1 MHPEGLVTRLSR
13 YAPKETADRLSAA
26 VAGLGLTLVTRV
38 DHAGAAANVG
48 LDLRPTELLIFG
60 NARAGTPLMQTSQLA
75 VIDLP
80 LRALV
85 WQDEAG
91 ATWISYVDPAFTDER
106 HGIPDAATKH
116 GIADA
121 VTKSVDMMTS
131 ALQAVTA
138 EATA

>member
-1 MHPEGLVTRLSR
+1 MQPEGPEGFVTLASH

-26 VAGLGLTLVTRV
+26 VAAHGMTLVARV
-38 DHAGAAANVG
+38 DHAGAAAKVG
-48 LDLRPTELLIFG
+48 FDLRPTELLIFG
-60 NARAGTPLMQTSQLA
+60 NARVGTPLMQASQLIA
-75 VIDLP
+75 IDLP

-91 ATWISYVDPAFTDER
+91 ATWISYVDPAS
-106 HGIPDAATKH
+106 IAARH

-121 VTKSVDMMTS
+121 AAKSVDMMTL

-138 EATA
+138 EAVA